1 MKKKKKTDDN
11 GDDKDRVS
19 CVCVIYFCY
28 LSLAL
33 RAIFNLMNDVST
45 TVQANIDL
53 AWSTASKIRQC
64 FYCTTHTHIHIYVC
78 SHRCHRSG
86 QRHYLYCK
94 KKGRTSF
101 SLYFHT
107 RVYVMI
113 YTHLS
118 RTMHACMSSFS
129 LFFFLSLWV
138 FVKMS
143 VLFS

>member
-1 MKKKKKTDDN
+1 
-11 GDDKDRVS
+11 VS
-19 CVCVIYFCY
+19 CVCIIYFCC

-64 FYCTTHTHIHIYVC
+64 FYCTTHIHIYVC

-94 KKGRTSF
+94 KKEEPL
-101 SLYFHT
+101 SLYTFIQE
-107 RVYVMI
+107 YICNDI
-113 YTHLS
+113 YTS
-118 RTMHACMSSFS
+118 KPYYACMHVVFLSF
-129 LFFFLSLWV
+129 FFFLSGYLSKCQFFFHNQ
-138 FVKMS
+138 FVNETNS
-143 VLFS
+143 FFRL